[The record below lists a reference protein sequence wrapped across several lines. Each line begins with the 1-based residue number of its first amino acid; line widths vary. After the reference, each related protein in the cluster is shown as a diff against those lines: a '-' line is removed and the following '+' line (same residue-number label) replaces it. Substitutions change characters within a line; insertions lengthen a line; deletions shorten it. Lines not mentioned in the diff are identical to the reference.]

1 MMKKY
6 VFWGVI
12 HNNWNIAFDETLS
25 HYAQGETFWKA
36 MKHLAADMPTFV
48 PSPAAEETDLLH
60 RQKMFFETGV
70 NRVEL
75 VIEAEPVGPGKGRG
89 EAGSEQSP
97 RFAVRCANSRSSFD
111 ARDERE
117 ALCKYIER
125 RADTSRINTGG

>member
-1 MMKKY
+1 MNKY

-36 MKHLAADMPTFV
+36 MKRLVAEIPELK
-48 PSPAAEETDLLH
+48 PSPTADETDLLH

-70 NRVEL
+70 NRVEIL
-75 VIEAEPVGPGKGRG
+75 IEVQGPK
-89 EAGSEQSP
+89 
-97 RFAVRCANSRSSFD
+97 FAVTCANSKSLFE

-117 ALCKYIER
+117 ALCMYIER
-125 RADTSRINTGG
+125 RADTSRVNNGEA

>member
-1 MMKKY
+1 VNKY

-12 HNNWNIAFDETLS
+12 HNNWNIAFDETLT

-36 MKHLAADMPTFV
+36 MKRLAADLRELV

-70 NRVEL
+70 NKVEL
-75 VIEAEPVGPGKGRG
+75 VVEPEGTK
-89 EAGSEQSP
+89 
-97 RFAVRCANSRSSFD
+97 FAVRCANSRSSFE

-117 ALCKYIER
+117 AVCKYIER
-125 RADTSRINTGG
+125 RADTSRVNAGGA